1 MIKESEGCIM
11 GRFPNIAASKA
22 KTGAQ
27 KAKIYSS
34 FAKEIYQTAKNGGY
48 DPNGNLNLRRLIEK
62 AKKEQVPADVI
73 NRAIEKAK
81 GAGAEDY
88 QTILYEGF
96 GPGASTLIIKTMT
109 DNVNRTVA
117 EVRAAFN
124 KVHKSLGVSNSVSY
138 NYDYLT
144 LVSFQSDK
152 EEEVFNTLLE
162 QGIDIIDFETE
173 EGILTICVNPS
184 HQHKLKDALETMI
197 PNLDYVVDETGYYAK
212 DKINLQGEELEDFQK
227 LLHLLEEVEDVTN
240 IYHNVNIEE

>member
-1 MIKESEGCIM
+1 M

-27 KAKIYSS
+27 KAKVYSG
-34 FAKEIYQTAKNGGY
+34 FAKEIYQVAKNGGC

-62 AKKEQVPADVI
+62 AKKEQVPSDVI
-73 NRAIEKAK
+73 NRAIDKAK
-81 GAGAEDY
+81 GAGGEDY

-96 GPGASTLIIKTMT
+96 GPGSSTLIIKTMT
-109 DNVNRTVA
+109 DNVNRSVA

-144 LVSFQSDK
+144 LVSFKYEQ

-162 QGIDIIDFETE
+162 QEIDIIDFESE
-173 EGILTICVNPS
+173 EGVLTISVNPS
-184 HQHKLKDALETMI
+184 NQHKLKDALEKLI
-197 PNLDYVVDETGYYAK
+197 PNVDYLVDETGYYAK
-212 DKINLQGEELEDFQK
+212 DKVKLQGEELEEFQK
-227 LLHLLEEVEDVTN
+227 LLRLLEEVEDVTN

>member
-1 MIKESEGCIM
+1 M

-27 KAKIYSS
+27 KAKVYSG
-34 FAKEIYQTAKNGGY
+34 FAKEIYQVAKNGGC

-62 AKKEQVPADVI
+62 AKKEQVPSDVI
-73 NRAIEKAK
+73 NRAIDKAK
-81 GAGAEDY
+81 GAGGEDY

-96 GPGASTLIIKTMT
+96 GPGSSTLIIKTMT
-109 DNVNRTVA
+109 DNVNRSVA

-144 LVSFQSDK
+144 LVSFK
-152 EEEVFNTLLE
+152 YENEEEVFNTLLE
-162 QGIDIIDFETE
+162 QEIDIIDFESE
-173 EGILTICVNPS
+173 EGVLTISVNPS
-184 HQHKLKDALETMI
+184 NQHKLKDALEKLI
-197 PNLDYVVDETGYYAK
+197 PNVDYLVDETGYYAK
-212 DKINLQGEELEDFQK
+212 DKVTLQGEELEEFQK
-227 LLHLLEEVEDVTN
+227 LFRLLEEVEDVTN

>member
-1 MIKESEGCIM
+1 M

-27 KAKIYSS
+27 KAKVYSS
-34 FAKEIYQTAKNGGY
+34 FAKEIYQVAKNGGY

-62 AKKEQVPADVI
+62 AKKEQVPSDVI
-73 NRAIEKAK
+73 NRAIDKAK
-81 GAGAEDY
+81 GAGGEDY

-96 GPGASTLIIKTMT
+96 GPGSSTLIIKTMT

-144 LVSFQSDK
+144 LVSFKYDN

-162 QGIDIIDFETE
+162 QEIDITDFESE
-173 EGILTICVNPS
+173 EGILTISVNPNN
-184 HQHKLKDALETMI
+184 QHKLKDALENMI
-197 PNLDYVVDETGYYAK
+197 PNIDYLVDETGYYAK
-212 DKINLQGEELEDFQK
+212 DKVTLQEEELEEFQK
-227 LLHLLEEVEDVTN
+227 LIRLLEDVEDVSN

>member
-1 MIKESEGCIM
+1 M
-11 GRFPNIAASKA
+11 GRFPSIAASKA

-27 KAKIYSS
+27 KAKVYSS
-34 FAKEIYQTAKNGGY
+34 FAKEIYQVAKNGGT
-48 DPNGNLNLRRLIEK
+48 DPDGNLNLRRLIEK
-62 AKKEQVPADVI
+62 AKKEQVPSDVI

-81 GAGAEDY
+81 GSGGEDY

-144 LVSFQSDK
+144 LVSLKCDN

-162 QGIDIIDFETE
+162 QEVDIIDFESE
-173 EGILTICVNPS
+173 DGILTISVSPNM
-184 HQHKLKDALETMI
+184 QHKLKDCLEKMI
-197 PNLDYVVDETGYYAK
+197 PNIDYLLDETGYYAK
-212 DKINLQGEELEDFQK
+212 DKITLLGEELEDFQK
-227 LLHLLEEVEDVTN
+227 LMRILEEVEDVTN
-240 IYHNVNIEE
+240 IYHNVELD

>member
-1 MIKESEGCIM
+1 M

-34 FAKEIYQTAKNGGY
+34 YAKEIYQVAKNGGY
-48 DPNGNLNLRRLIEK
+48 DPDGNLDLRRLIEK
-62 AKKEQVPADVI
+62 AKKDQVTSDVI

-81 GAGAEDY
+81 GNNGEDY
-88 QTILYEGF
+88 QTVIYEGF

-124 KVHKSLGVSNSVSY
+124 KVHKSLGVTNSVSY

-144 LVSFQSDK
+144 IVRFKYDN

-162 QGIDIIDFETE
+162 NEVDVIDFEYEDGYITVS
-173 EGILTICVNPS
+173 VNPNN
-184 HQHKLKDALETMI
+184 QHKLKDTLEKLITNI
-197 PNLDYVVDETGYYAK
+197 DYEVDETGYYAK
-212 DKINLQGEELEDFQK
+212 NKVTLTGEDLEEFQK
-227 LLHLLEEVEDVTN
+227 LMRILDDVEDVTN
-240 IYHNVNIEE
+240 VYHNVIE

>member
-1 MIKESEGCIM
+1 M

-27 KAKIYSS
+27 KAKVYSS
-34 FAKEIYQTAKNGGY
+34 FAKEIYQVAKNGGY

-62 AKKEQVPADVI
+62 AKKEQVPSDVI
-73 NRAIEKAK
+73 NRAIDKAK
-81 GAGAEDY
+81 GAGGEDY

-96 GPGASTLIIKTMT
+96 GPGSSTLIIKTMT

-144 LVSFQSDK
+144 LVSFKYDN

-162 QGIDIIDFETE
+162 QEIDITDFESE
-173 EGILTICVNPS
+173 EGILTISVNPNN
-184 HQHKLKDALETMI
+184 QHKLKDALENMI
-197 PNLDYVVDETGYYAK
+197 SNIDYLVDETGYYAK
-212 DKINLQGEELEDFQK
+212 DKVTLQEEELEEFQK
-227 LLHLLEEVEDVTN
+227 LIRLLEDVEDVTN